1 MQVKSFHFPM
11 LIDDNQVNQFI
22 SGKKV
27 LDIKLSSI
35 VWMEGSNRHKEHA
48 VLVLYE

>member
-1 MQVKSFHFPM
+1 M
-11 LIDDNQVNQFI
+11 LIDDNELNKFI
-22 SGKKV
+22 AGKKV

-35 VWMEGSNRHKEHA
+35 VWMQGNNRHKEHV